1 MMIMAEFTM
10 PHRATLPLRER
21 QDTYLD
27 DKMRLCISR
36 SIYCG
41 TGAQSR
47 VTGIAINRFNKQDYN
62 TIMRLDIGDSVV
74 VKSGVIDPELGIEIG
89 GWQGRII
96 EADDGDS
103 VFIRWDS
110 ITLQKMGL
118 DLTIQCENENLNWE
132 LMTLDMAEVQKAASR
147 DTEKDVARIARQLK
161 NEMIG
166 DPRLERD
173 EE

>member
-1 MMIMAEFTM
+1 V
-10 PHRATLPLRER
+10 R
-21 QDTYLD
+21 
-27 DKMRLCISR
+27 
-36 SIYCG
+36 
-41 TGAQSR
+41 
-47 VTGIAINRFNKQDYN
+47 GIAINRLNEQYYN
-62 TIMRLDIGDSVV
+62 TMMKLDIGDSVV
-74 VKSGVIDPELGIEIG
+74 VNSGVIDPDLDIEIG
-89 GWQGRII
+89 GWQGRVI

-118 DLTIQCENENLNWE
+118 DVAIQCENKNLDWGV
-132 LMTLDMAEVQKAASR
+132 MTLDTAEVQKTASR
-147 DTEKDVARIARQLK
+147 DTEKDVVRTAHRLK

>member
-1 MMIMAEFTM
+1 
-10 PHRATLPLRER
+10 
-21 QDTYLD
+21 
-27 DKMRLCISR
+27 
-36 SIYCG
+36 
-41 TGAQSR
+41 
-47 VTGIAINRFNKQDYN
+47 
-62 TIMRLDIGDSVV
+62 MRLDFGDSVV
-74 VKSGVIDPELGIEIG
+74 VKPGVADPDLDIEIG
-89 GWQGRII
+89 GWQGRVI

-110 ITLQKMGL
+110 ITLLEIGL

-132 LMTLDMAEVQKAASR
+132 FMTLDMAEVQKAASR
-147 DTEKDVARIARQLK
+147 DTEKDVVRVARQLK

>member
-1 MMIMAEFTM
+1 MM
-10 PHRATLPLRER
+10 
-21 QDTYLD
+21 
-27 DKMRLCISR
+27 K
-36 SIYCG
+36 
-41 TGAQSR
+41 
-47 VTGIAINRFNKQDYN
+47 
-62 TIMRLDIGDSVV
+62 LDIGDSVV
-74 VKSGVIDPELGIEIG
+74 VKPGVIDPDLDNDIG
-89 GWQGRII
+89 DWQGRVI
-96 EADDGDS
+96 EAYDGDS

-132 LMTLDMAEVQKAASR
+132 FMTLDMAEVQKAASR
-147 DTEKDVARIARQLK
+147 DTEKDVVRVARQLK